1 MRLYSYHCRPV
12 ETGRYGGHLL
22 VILNYC
28 SFKSASDQNCLLL
41 QGFERVYLDM
51 ADISIDVPCAYSLL
65 EQFVE
70 QSFNA
75 GVIDK
80 KLRDLC
86 PCR

>member
-1 MRLYSYHCRPV
+1 MNV
-12 ETGRYGGHLL
+12 
-22 VILNYC
+22 V
-28 SFKSASDQNCLLL
+28 LL

-51 ADISIDVPCAYSLL
+51 PDLSIDVPCAYSLL
-65 EQFVE
+65 ERFVE

-80 KLRDLC
+80 NIRDLC

>member
-1 MRLYSYHCRPV
+1 MKANAV
-12 ETGRYGGHLL
+12 
-22 VILNYC
+22 
-28 SFKSASDQNCLLL
+28 LL

-51 ADISIDVPCAYSLL
+51 ADLSIDVPCAYSLL

-80 KLRDLC
+80 KLKDLC